1 MASAKSTLSV
11 RFMIFWYFVSLF
23 ECFDP
28 SSWPGTFFL
37 FNHLAPWQ
45 VSPMCDRAVGED
57 SIPKQQLGP
66 EHHRKNRSHATSF
79 VSTGVFGTPENGKL
93 WASRYFQ
100 NSLLNLDLLC
110 TWICF
115 MFELYSLSLCRSS
128 GPTCSIPSYRTWFFW
143 LNVLFFCF
151 HHIFP
156 SHFSAPRIEGF
167 IDFIIAPY
175 YTPLAELLPEALLLE
190 EIRKQ
195 TQS

>member
-1 MASAKSTLSV
+1 MAGESHV
-11 RFMIFWYFVSLF
+11 RPSCWGRFHSEATARPGASQEESESCDIL
-23 ECFDP
+23 CF
-28 SSWPGTFFL
+28 
-37 FNHLAPWQ
+37 
-45 VSPMCDRAVGED
+45 
-57 SIPKQQLGP
+57 
-66 EHHRKNRSHATSF
+66 NRSFWDSAGF
-79 VSTGVFGTPENGKL
+79 PAENGKL

-110 TWICF
+110 TWLCF

-128 GPTCSIPSYRTWFFW
+128 GPPCSIPSYRTWFCTHVW
-143 LNVLFFCF
+143 TFFCF
-151 HHIFP
+151 HHVFP

-190 EIRKQ
+190 DIRKQ